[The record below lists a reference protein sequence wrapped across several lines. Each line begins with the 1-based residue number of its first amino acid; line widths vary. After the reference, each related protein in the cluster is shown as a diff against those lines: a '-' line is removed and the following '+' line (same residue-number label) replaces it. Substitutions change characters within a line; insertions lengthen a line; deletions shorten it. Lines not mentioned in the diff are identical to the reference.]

1 MVAVQRR
8 KEKKTIFRLTYRG
21 TIPAQAGIKHF
32 SIGLEDDIF
41 MVGNPIIW
49 RPEGKRMGTEIFRMT
64 KELDGVE
71 QFYMNED
78 FVASNGAIHEGYSL
92 GKFLILTRLNT

>member
-1 MVAVQRR
+1 M
-8 KEKKTIFRLTYRG
+8 TYRA

-41 MVGNPIIW
+41 MFGNPIIW
-49 RPEGKRMGTEIFRMT
+49 RPEGKRVGTEIFRMT

-78 FVASNGAIHEGYSL
+78 FIASNGAIHEGFSL
-92 GKFLILTRLNT
+92 GLFSFLYRQYVMCRVSFNENL

>member
-1 MVAVQRR
+1 MPVLKIAGSCSIQRR
-8 KEKKTIFRLTYRG
+8 HKIFESNIFRLTYRA

-41 MVGNPIIW
+41 MFGNPIIW
-49 RPEGKRMGTEIFRMT
+49 RPEGKRVGTEIFRMT

-78 FVASNGAIHEGYSL
+78 FIASNGAIHEGFSL
-92 GKFLILTRLNT
+92 G

>member
-1 MVAVQRR
+1 
-8 KEKKTIFRLTYRG
+8 
-21 TIPAQAGIKHF
+21 
-32 SIGLEDDIF
+32 
-41 MVGNPIIW
+41 
-49 RPEGKRMGTEIFRMT
+49 MGTEIFRMT

>member
-8 KEKKTIFRLTYRG
+8 KEKKAIFRLTYRG